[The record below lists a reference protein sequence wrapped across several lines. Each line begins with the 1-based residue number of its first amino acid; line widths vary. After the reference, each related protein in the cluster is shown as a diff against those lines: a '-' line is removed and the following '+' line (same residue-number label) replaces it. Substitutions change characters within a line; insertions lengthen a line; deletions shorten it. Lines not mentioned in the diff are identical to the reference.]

1 MTHFAVC
8 LPSSAAYL
16 SDIISSATLLTTLQ
30 FFLAIIPS
38 DWHPASKDDAK
49 KRVRK
54 ARETDRRVYYLE
66 CSDIYEE
73 WKMQANGG
81 KTLWERAIE
90 FTKSISGE

>member
-1 MTHFAVC
+1 M
-8 LPSSAAYL
+8 
-16 SDIISSATLLTTLQ
+16 LLTTLQ

-38 DWHPASKDDAK
+38 DWPASKDDAK
-49 KRVRK
+49 RVRK
-54 ARETDRRVYYLE
+54 TRETDRRVYYLE

-73 WKMQANGG
+73 WKTQANGG